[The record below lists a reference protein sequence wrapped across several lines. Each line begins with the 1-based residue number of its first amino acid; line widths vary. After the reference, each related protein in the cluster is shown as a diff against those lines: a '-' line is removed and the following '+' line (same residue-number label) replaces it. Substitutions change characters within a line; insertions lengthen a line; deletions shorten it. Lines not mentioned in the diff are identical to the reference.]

1 MDIGLKMMVIVRIEG
16 DVAEG
21 GHGSRMY
28 AWLPD
33 I

>member
-1 MDIGLKMMVIVRIEG
+1 MDIGLKMMVIFRVEG

-21 GHGSRMY
+21 GHGLRTY
-28 AWLPD
+28 AWLPG